1 MPNIDSF
8 QPGSGLPSQGSTR
21 REDER
26 RERANAPAVDPGS
39 DVTIPGGAG
48 GEGFRS
54 DLENARLQ
62 ERNLRL
68 IGESAA
74 ALPDNSLIFN
84 IWEMIQD
91 EAFEQ
96 ARIMDWGEAMFN
108 NVITTSF
115 GTVTTWIGDY
125 LNNQRRLGVAANTY
139 YNSPQGFQE
148 LFDVAWNRFATI
160 NKDFSATTGATFSSG
175 SGSGRGLSAADI
187 RNSFDLQ
194 ALAQQATQIWRNML
208 YTAPPNANAL
218 ASAFVESVVA
228 TNAEKKIDF
237 TAFVRSR
244 AMATGRFKTIFVD
257 KPDGISPEDY
267 LRRFTGTAELVLRP
281 DNVESAAIGGARLGS
296 DQATFQ
302 ARLARSNEVVT
313 SAPFIN
319 SLETRVQ
326 NLSEVLR
333 G

>member
-1 MPNIDSF
+1 MVHERDPDK
-8 QPGSGLPSQGSTR
+8 PRPTATR
-21 REDER
+21 RETER
-26 RERANAPAVDPGS
+26 RAAATAPAVDPGGG
-39 DVTIPGGAG
+39 VTIPGGGDPKADPTEAEIKRRAG
-48 GEGFRS
+48 IAEVLEGGS
-54 DLENARLQ
+54 DAE
-62 ERNLRL
+62 
-68 IGESAA
+68 
-74 ALPDNSLIFN
+74 LPDDILIFN
-84 IWEMIQD
+84 IWDAIQD

-96 ARIMDWGEAMFN
+96 AKILDWGESMYN
-108 NVITTSF
+108 NVIDTAAGAMTD
-115 GTVTTWIGDY
+115 WIGNY
-125 LNNQRRLGVAANTY
+125 LNSQRRLGIPVSAY
-139 YNSPQGFQE
+139 YNGAKGFQE
-148 LFDVAWNRFATI
+148 LFDVSWSRFALL
-160 NKDFSATTGATFSSG
+160 NRDFSATSGATFSSG
-175 SGSGRGLSAADI
+175 GGGGSRGLSAADI
-187 RNSFDLQ
+187 RNSFDLTK
-194 ALAQQATQIWRNML
+194 LAQQATQIWRNML
-208 YTAPPNANAL
+208 YTAPPNANAI
-218 ASAFVESVVA
+218 ASAFVEAVVS

-237 TAFVRSR
+237 TEFVRSR

-302 ARLARSNEVVT
+302 ARLARSNEAVT